1 MEPSFGAACWSWVP
15 AAGWLQ
21 MARSGWVVGRRHAAG
36 HERQGGWASAVP
48 GVLGGSTAQAG
59 WTRWCLAER
68 VCCGPACR
76 FAHTDANEGVN
87 SGDRAKRILA
97 RWRPAGGER
106 VHAVRG
112 RRTAGQPRGRPITEP
127 ILPGFPD
134 LGQNSFYEY
143 GAREGV
149 PRILDLLDK
158 HAIKMTSFMSATPC
172 AGTRT
177 SRTRGRRARP
187 QLAAAIS
194 AAPPAETERIA
205 DSVHAIEQATGTRPS
220 GYNNYWIRP
229 GVNTL
234 EILQELGFIYR
245 RPVGRRAV
253 PAADQ
258 RPAVRHRPVLGAPQR
273 HRQLR
278 FPRLQPAGYEQQMI
292 DEFDQLYAEAATRR
306 RMMVIGPHERLSG
319 HASRVRVLD
328 RILTRLRDHDDVWW
342 ARKDQIAQWVLDHPG
357 TAAWVDRDPAPLSGE
372 FSTAIVGKVE
382 RARMSIPRRA

>member
-1 MEPSFGAACWSWVP
+1 
-15 AAGWLQ
+15 

-36 HERQGGWASAVP
+36 HERQGGWASAVT

-172 AGTRT
+172 AGTRPSRRRSSAADT
-177 SRTRGRRARP
+177 RQARTAAAGSGNISCPARRDRADRRQRARDRAGHWHAPVRIQQLLDPARGQHAGDLAGARVHLSTTCRPTSRSCSRSTACRSPPSRTRCTSTTSPAS
-187 QLAAAIS
+187 IS
-194 AAPPAETERIA
+194 
-205 DSVHAIEQATGTRPS
+205 
-220 GYNNYWIRP
+220 
-229 GVNTL
+229 
-234 EILQELGFIYR
+234 
-245 RPVGRRAV
+245 
-253 PAADQ
+253 
-258 RPAVRHRPVLGAPQR
+258 
-273 HRQLR
+273 
-278 FPRLQPAGYEQQMI
+278 RLQPGRLRAADDRGI
-292 DEFDQLYAEAATRR
+292 RSAVRRGSDPPPDDGHRPARAPVRARLPGPRTGPHPDQAARPRR
-306 RMMVIGPHERLSG
+306 RVVGPAKIRSPNG
-319 HASRVRVLD
+319 SSTTQAPP
-328 RILTRLRDHDDVWW
+328 
-342 ARKDQIAQWVLDHPG
+342 PG
-357 TAAWVDRDPAPLSGE
+357 
-372 FSTAIVGKVE
+372 STATQ
-382 RARMSIPRRA
+382 PR

>member
-1 MEPSFGAACWSWVP
+1 MAAAGYPSRRDLLSAAGETAGRILRRLDGRFHLDMDNPPRPRQDGKGSPATARSGGAGRMGPSFGAACWSWVP

-76 FAHTDANEGVN
+76 FAHTDANAGVN

-143 GAREGV
+143 GAREGC
-149 PRILDLLDK
+149 PGSWTCW
-158 HAIKMTSFMSATPC
+158 TSTP
-172 AGTRT
+172 
-177 SRTRGRRARP
+177 SR
-187 QLAAAIS
+187 
-194 AAPPAETERIA
+194 
-205 DSVHAIEQATGTRPS
+205 
-220 GYNNYWIRP
+220 
-229 GVNTL
+229 
-234 EILQELGFIYR
+234 
-245 RPVGRRAV
+245 
-253 PAADQ
+253 
-258 RPAVRHRPVLGAPQR
+258 
-273 HRQLR
+273 
-278 FPRLQPAGYEQQMI
+278 
-292 DEFDQLYAEAATRR
+292 
-306 RMMVIGPHERLSG
+306 
-319 HASRVRVLD
+319 
-328 RILTRLRDHDDVWW
+328 
-342 ARKDQIAQWVLDHPG
+342 
-357 TAAWVDRDPAPLSGE
+357 
-372 FSTAIVGKVE
+372 
-382 RARMSIPRRA
+382 

>member
-1 MEPSFGAACWSWVP
+1 
-15 AAGWLQ
+15 

-36 HERQGGWASAVP
+36 HERQGEWASAVT

-172 AGTRT
+172 AGTRP
-177 SRTRGRRARP
+177 SRRRSSAADTRQARTAAAGSGNISCPARRDRADRRQRARDRAGHWHAP
-187 QLAAAIS
+187 VRIQQLLD
-194 AAPPAETERIA
+194 PARGQHA
-205 DSVHAIEQATGTRPS
+205 GDLAGARVHLPH
-220 GYNNYWIRP
+220 
-229 GVNTL
+229 
-234 EILQELGFIYR
+234 R

-278 FPRLQPAGYEQQMI
+278 FPGFNRPA
-292 DEFDQLYAEAATRR
+292 T
-306 RMMVIGPHERLSG
+306 S
-319 HASRVRVLD
+319 SR
-328 RILTRLRDHDDVWW
+328 
-342 ARKDQIAQWVLDHPG
+342 
-357 TAAWVDRDPAPLSGE
+357 
-372 FSTAIVGKVE
+372 
-382 RARMSIPRRA
+382 